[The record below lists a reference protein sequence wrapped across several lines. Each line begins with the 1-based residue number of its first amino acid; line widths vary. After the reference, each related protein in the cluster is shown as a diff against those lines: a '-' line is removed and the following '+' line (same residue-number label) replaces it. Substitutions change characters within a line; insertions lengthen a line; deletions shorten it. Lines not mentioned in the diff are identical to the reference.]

1 MKRKRWHSS
10 YYDEHD
16 TTKMSIKVP
25 LSTICHT
32 SEFLRYYTT
41 HYVYSRINTLHRMT
55 TNTMQ
60 QLLIGGSKHF
70 NVGRPRPPRWPLFLR
85 PCRYNCSSCV
95 LRQVTSESV
104 AVHSFN
110 STHHYQFT
118 LHIANMATSSV
129 HRYDLQVSNDLGTN
143 VRSVYVRL
151 GQSVACLP
159 GRLWVRKK

>member
-1 MKRKRWHSS
+1 
-10 YYDEHD
+10 
-16 TTKMSIKVP
+16 
-25 LSTICHT
+25 
-32 SEFLRYYTT
+32 
-41 HYVYSRINTLHRMT
+41 VYSRINTLHRMT

-110 STHHYQFT
+110 CTHHYQFT
-118 LHIANMATSSV
+118 LHIANMTTSSV

-159 GRLWVRKK
+159 GRLWVRKKVIWFLADRTNGRACVQCCASVCLSVVFCLWRYVLWLNGAS